1 MIMFGG
7 KSESL
12 SAAVEAYLLALKL
25 EGRSGGTRRYYRY
38 ILRRLVRDLKDPPVT
53 SVKVEHLHQHLRR
66 LGDSGICSASLAV
79 YCTVAKRFF
88 GWLAEARKIKD
99 NPLAGMHIHAAPW
112 HPTPP
117 FTKDEIQRLL
127 KAATVPIEK
136 VVLLLLLNTGLR
148 VSELTGL
155 TLEDIDL
162 KRNEIKVLGKGNK
175 QRIEALHPGP
185 KAALREYLKV
195 QADGLLW
202 PEGWDRQKVA
212 RLLDE
217 IGRRAG
223 VSRVFPHRF
232 RHTFATAFLR
242 ETGDALALKYLLG
255 HSSMMMVERYVS
267 YEEAHRAL
275 DVHKKHAVA

>member
-1 MIMFGG
+1 MDMIG
-7 KSESL
+7 KRRESL
-12 SAAVEAYLLALKL
+12 SAVVEAYLLALKL
-25 EGRSGGTRRYYRY
+25 ESRSEGTRRYYRY
-38 ILRRLVRDLKDPPVT
+38 ILCRLARDLKDPSVT

-66 LGDSGICSASLAV
+66 LGDSGISSASLTV
-79 YCTVAKRFF
+79 YCTVVKRFF
-88 GWLAEARKIKD
+88 GWLAEQGKIKD
-99 NPLAGMHIHAAPW
+99 SPLANMHIHAAPW

-117 FTKDEIQRLL
+117 FTKEEIQRLL
-127 KAATVPIEK
+127 KAATAPIEK

-155 TLEDIDL
+155 EVEDIDL
-162 KRNEIKVLGKGNK
+162 RRNEIKVIGKGNK

-195 QADGLLW
+195 QTDGLW

-212 RLLDE
+212 RLLDD

>member
-1 MIMFGG
+1 MFGG

-25 EGRSGGTRRYYRY
+25 EGRSEGTRRYYRY
-38 ILRRLVRDLKDPPVT
+38 ILRRLARDLKDAPVT

-66 LGDSGICSASLAV
+66 LGDSGISSASLTV
-79 YCTVAKRFF
+79 YCTVVKRFF
-88 GWLAEARKIKD
+88 GWLAEQGKIKD
-99 NPLAGMHIHAAPW
+99 SPLAGMHIHAAPW

-117 FTKDEIQRLL
+117 FTKDEIRRLL
-127 KAATVPIEK
+127 KAATAPIEK

-148 VSELTGL
+148 VSELVGL
-155 TLEDIDL
+155 EVEDIDL
-162 KRNEIKVLGKGNK
+162 RRNEIKVVGKGNK
-175 QRIEALHPGP
+175 QRIVALHAGP
-185 KAALREYLKV
+185 KAALREYFKS

-212 RLLDE
+212 RLLDD

-232 RHTFATAFLR
+232 RHTFSCYWSL
-242 ETGDALALKYLLG
+242 ETNDLLALQQICG
-255 HSSMMMVERYVS
+255 WSSLAMVQRYTAWVQ
-267 YEEAHRAL
+267 EQRAL
-275 DVHKKHAVA
+275 DVHKKHSLVA